1 VLLNV
6 AAPVAVKEVNVE
18 LPDAVN
24 VDKVVAP
31 VTPKVPPTFTFPTI
45 PAPPPTC
52 KAPVVVEVDA
62 VILGKFKSP
71 LIVALVMEVFPIT
84 AVFDPLP
91 FEFEPITISLV
102 ELVVLDKAIVPI
114 KILLVLLVRYPEE
127 VPCGPVVALLYAP
140 AELPM
145 AIFEFPVVIL
155 DKAFD
160 PILVF
165 SAAVIALSIELFP
178 IDIFLSVSP
187 AVAETKYLNEELP
200 NAMLFDPIVLADK
213 TLLPIPILLNPLVN
227 AYNVV

>member
-1 VLLNV
+1 MTALVVLELPIVVVLL
-6 AAPVAVKEVNVE
+6 
-18 LPDAVN
+18 
-24 VDKVVAP
+24 
-31 VTPKVPPTFTFPTI
+31 
-45 PAPPPTC
+45 
-52 KAPVVVEVDA
+52 
-62 VILGKFKSP
+62 
-71 LIVALVMEVFPIT
+71 
-84 AVFDPLP
+84 PLP
-91 FEFEPITISLV
+91 FEFEPITISLI
-102 ELVVLDKAIVPI
+102 ELVVFDKAIVPI

-140 AELPM
+140 AALPM
-145 AIFEFPVVIL
+145 AIFEFPVVNL

-165 SAAVIALSIELFP
+165 SAAVIALPIELFP

-213 TLLPIPILLNPLVN
+213 TLLPIPILFNPLVN